1 MDPPP
6 TRDREVLEPET
17 RAFPDADDP
26 ETSRSESD
34 EGIPPPPPPP
44 ALRQQL
50 MGACRADERLRPLLT
65 LNVSCAAADDRFIA
79 HLAQVPCLLLGCLG
93 FTDLFIHSAR
103 SLPPSLAALRGVGGG
118 HARAL
123 PLRPPRLPARWQGSE
138 GRASPLPNTH

>member
-6 TRDREVLEPET
+6 TRDREELEPET

-44 ALRQQL
+44 LRQQL

-79 HLAQVPCLLLGCLG
+79 HLAQVIFRFCL
-93 FTDLFIHSAR
+93 
-103 SLPPSLAALRGVGGG
+103 
-118 HARAL
+118 
-123 PLRPPRLPARWQGSE
+123 
-138 GRASPLPNTH
+138 ASSSSCWVA